1 MELKDGVL
9 AFLAMLSFTLCILLG
24 YSVWSNAHSVWT
36 NAHEI
41 AALRA
46 ELNKRQQAQTGG
58 QGPVPPSPSD
68 NADISLLQF
77 AESNRPGEEDAMR
90 HANGNT
96 IHLRTARQVDT
107 PTTGTQ
113 TVHLLTA
120 ALSQIVEGQLE
131 ARLDCSNN
139 DSASC
144 TIEPG
149 PKGMQGEVG
158 PRGPKG
164 DRGRRG
170 ETGPK
175 GEVGQK
181 GELGYPGYKGEK
193 GRVGNI
199 GPQGPVGPAGP
210 KGATG
215 PVSVLRQTSCT
226 WRYTDTCGHR
236 CGDGSSRETKC
247 PVGQYVAGFGIHT
260 WGSNG
265 RYHTRIYCCTVA

>member
-1 MELKDGVL
+1 MEVKDGVL
-9 AFLAMLSFTLCILLG
+9 AFLAILSFTLCILLS
-24 YSVWSNAHSVWT
+24 YSVWT

-46 ELNKRQQAQTGG
+46 ELNKRQQVQTGG
-58 QGPVPPSPSD
+58 QAPVLPSPRD
-68 NADISLLQF
+68 NADISLLF
-77 AESNRPGEEDAMR
+77 AESNRQGEDAMSQYSDGD
-90 HANGNT
+90 A
-96 IHLRTARQVDT
+96 IHLRTARQIDT
-107 PTTGTQ
+107 PTTGSQ
-113 TVHLLTA
+113 TVQLLTT

-131 ARLDCSNN
+131 AHLDCDNEST
-139 DSASC
+139 SC

-170 ETGPK
+170 ETGPR

-181 GELGYPGYKGEK
+181 GQHGYPGYKGEK
-193 GRVGNI
+193 GQMGSI

-215 PVSVLRQTSCT
+215 PVSVLRQNNCI
-226 WRYTDTCGHR
+226 WRYTDTCGHG
-236 CGDGSSRETKC
+236 CGTGSSRETTC

-265 RYHTRIYCCTVA
+265 RYNTRIYCCTVA